1 MILRQFS
8 GQAAAELYPIFLS
21 FDFLHSAF
29 YLLMPKQLVTFSQ
42 LLYAAFLLL
51 SVRLTLPCIHPARYQ
66 KLHILQKLH
75 IHAQMN
81 HHLIKATRLY
91 KIYKKIINYS
101 LNYITKTI
109 KYYMGVNTKKFFN
122 VFEEGNK
129 ELYHVQADYYK

>member
-1 MILRQFS
+1 
-8 GQAAAELYPIFLS
+8 
-21 FDFLHSAF
+21 
-29 YLLMPKQLVTFSQ
+29 
-42 LLYAAFLLL
+42 
-51 SVRLTLPCIHPARYQ
+51 
-66 KLHILQKLH
+66 
-75 IHAQMN
+75 MN
-81 HHLIKATRLY
+81 HHLIKTTRLY